1 MGEGANEG
9 KVHQD
14 GDTAAGDVH
23 RGGDAAAETMDG
35 DPAISMD
42 RDAADGDPA
51 ISMETS
57 PDALGDSGS
66 ETEASNTAESF

>member
-23 RGGDAAAETMDG
+23 HGGDAAAETIDG

-51 ISMETS
+51 I
-57 PDALGDSGS
+57 
-66 ETEASNTAESF
+66 